1 MPDPR
6 GTGDRLIQLEKAALD
21 LAEVVEDLVRDM
33 EMIVAKLPDATKR
46 RHERGQAE
54 RARELARAVRS
65 AVVEARLRTP
75 GSLSDSPPPD
85 S

>member
-1 MPDPR
+1 MLDPR
-6 GTGDRLIQLEKAALD
+6 GTGDRLIQLEMAALD

-33 EMIVAKLPDATKR
+33 EMIAANLPDATKR
-46 RHERGQAE
+46 RHERSQAE

-65 AVVEARLRTP
+65 AVVDARRKTP
-75 GSLSDSPPPD
+75 GSLSDSAPPD